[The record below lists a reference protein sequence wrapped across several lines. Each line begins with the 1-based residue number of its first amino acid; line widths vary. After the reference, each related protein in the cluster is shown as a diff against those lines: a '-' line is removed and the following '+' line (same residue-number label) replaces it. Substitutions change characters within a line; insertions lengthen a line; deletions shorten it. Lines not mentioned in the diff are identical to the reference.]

1 MRNADLFALHN
12 KYMWNTLDLMW
23 NTLVQCFISGFE
35 IIILYLEGS
44 VSLPVLQDKFD
55 CLKELALC

>member
-12 KYMWNTLDLMW
+12 KYM
-23 NTLVQCFISGFE
+23 CFISGFE

-44 VSLPVLQDKFD
+44 VSLPALQDKFD

>member
-1 MRNADLFALHN
+1 MEHTRSE
-12 KYMWNTLDLMW
+12 Y
-23 NTLVQCFISGFE
+23 ISGFE

-44 VSLPVLQDKFD
+44 ESLPVLHDKFD